1 MPEYTDL
8 QIAILT
14 MPKED
19 LNTAAGIITDWT
31 GRLLDGRFEDDDP
44 GEDRQYDMPEDLRPH
59 LEVLGGMKDRVE
71 RLVDAIDNFGG
82 YFPTDGEVKDGEVK
96 DGDFLVEFYESE
108 AFENAPTLSASV
120 DADSSDAIADSA
132 QAINEWAVR
141 MVRVKDDLPAEI
153 VASLQSLL
161 GLNFWVRGLIDALD
175 DALSGDRELFDVASR

>member
-1 MPEYTDL
+1 MSKYDEL

-31 GRLLDGRFEDDDP
+31 GRLLDGRFEDDET

-59 LEVLGGMKDRVE
+59 LEVLGAMKDRVE

-82 YFPTDGEVKDGEVK
+82 YFPTDGEVKDG
-96 DGDFLVEFYESE
+96 DFLVGFYESE

-141 MVRVKDDLPAEI
+141 MLRVKDDLPAEI

-161 GLNFWVRGLIDALD
+161 GLNFWIRGLIDALD

>member
-1 MPEYTDL
+1 MPEYTEL
-8 QIAILT
+8 QIVVLT

-31 GRLLDGRFEDDDP
+31 GRLLDGRFEDDET

-59 LEVLGGMKDRVE
+59 LEVLGGMKQRVAD
-71 RLVDAIDNFGG
+71 LLDAIDNFGG
-82 YFPTDGEVKDGEVK
+82 YFPTDGEVE

-108 AFENAPTLSASV
+108 AFENAPTLSTAV
-120 DADSSDAIADSA
+120 HADSLDAIADSA
-132 QAINEWAVR
+132 KAINEWAVR
-141 MVRVKDDLPAEI
+141 MLRVKDDLPEGV

-175 DALSGDRELFDVASR
+175 EALSGERELFDVASR

>member
-31 GRLLDGRFEDDDP
+31 GRLLDGRFEDDETRE
-44 GEDRQYDMPEDLRPH
+44 GRQYDMPEDLRPH

-82 YFPTDGEVKDGEVK
+82 YFPTDGEVKD
-96 DGDFLVEFYESE
+96 DDFLVEFYESE

-141 MVRVKDDLPAEI
+141 ILRVKDDLPAEI

-161 GLNFWVRGLIDALD
+161 GLNFWIKGLIEALD

>member
-19 LNTAAGIITDWT
+19 LDGAAGIITDWT
-31 GRLLDGRFEDDDP
+31 GRLLNGWFEDDET
-44 GEDRQYDMPEDLRPH
+44 GEDRQYDLPEDLRPH
-59 LEVLGGMKDRVE
+59 LEVLGAMKDRVE

-82 YFPTDGEVKDGEVK
+82 YFPTDGEVE
-96 DGDFLVEFYESE
+96 DGDFLVEFYDSE
-108 AFENAPTLSASV
+108 TFANADSVSASV

-141 MVRVKDDLPAEI
+141 MLRVKDDLPAEI
-153 VASLQSLL
+153 VTSLQSLL
-161 GLNFWVRGLIDALD
+161 GLNFWIRGLIDALD
-175 DALSGDRELFDVASR
+175 DALSTERELFDAASR

>member
-1 MPEYTDL
+1 MPEYTEL

-31 GRLLDGRFEDDDP
+31 GRLLDGRFEDDET

-59 LEVLGGMKDRVE
+59 LEALGAMKDRVE

-82 YFPTDGEVKDGEVK
+82 YFPTDGEVE

-141 MVRVKDDLPAEI
+141 MRRVKDDLPAEI

-175 DALSGDRELFDVASR
+175 DALSGERELFDVASR

>member
-31 GRLLDGRFEDDDP
+31 GRLLDGRFEDDETR
-44 GEDRQYDMPEDLRPH
+44 EDRQYDMPEDLRPH

-82 YFPTDGEVKDGEVK
+82 YFPTDGEVKD
-96 DGDFLVEFYESE
+96 DDFLVEFYERE

-141 MVRVKDDLPAEI
+141 ILRVKDDLPAEI

-161 GLNFWVRGLIDALD
+161 GLNFWIKGLIEALD

>member
-19 LNTAAGIITDWT
+19 LNTAAVTIADWT
-31 GRLLDGRFEDDDP
+31 GRLLNGWFEDNET

-59 LEVLGGMKDRVE
+59 LEVLGGMKQRVAD
-71 RLVDAIDNFGG
+71 LLDAIDNFGG
-82 YFPTDGEVKDGEVK
+82 YFPTDGEVKDG
-96 DGDFLVEFYESE
+96 DFLVEFYESA
-108 AFENAPTLSASV
+108 AFANAPTLSTSV
-120 DADSSDAIADSA
+120 LADSMDAIADSA
-132 QAINEWAVR
+132 KVINEWAVR
-141 MVRVKDDLPAEI
+141 MLRVRDDLPEGV

-175 DALSGDRELFDVASR
+175 EALSGERELFDAGSR

>member
-31 GRLLDGRFEDDDP
+31 GRLLDGRFEDDETR
-44 GEDRQYDMPEDLRPH
+44 EDRQYDMPEDLRPH

-82 YFPTDGEVKDGEVK
+82 YFPTDGEVKD
-96 DGDFLVEFYESE
+96 DDFLVEFYESE

-141 MVRVKDDLPAEI
+141 ILRVKDDLPAEI

-161 GLNFWVRGLIDALD
+161 GLNFWIKGLIEALD

>member
-1 MPEYTDL
+1 MPEYTEL

-31 GRLLDGRFEDDDP
+31 GRLLDGRFEDDET
-44 GEDRQYDMPEDLRPH
+44 GEDRQYDMPADLRPH
-59 LEVLGGMKDRVE
+59 LEAMGAMKDRVE
-71 RLVDAIDNFGG
+71 RLVDAVDNFGG
-82 YFPTDGEVKDGEVK
+82 YFPTDGEVK

-141 MVRVKDDLPAEI
+141 MLWVKDDLPAEI

>member
-1 MPEYTDL
+1 MPEYTDP

-31 GRLLDGRFEDDDP
+31 GRLLDGRFEDDET

-59 LEVLGGMKDRVE
+59 LEVLGGLRERVAD
-71 RLVDAIDNFGG
+71 LLDAVDNFGG
-82 YFPTDGEVKDGEVK
+82 YFPTDGEVK

-120 DADSSDAIADSA
+120 DADSLDAIADSA
-132 QAINEWAVR
+132 QAINEWVVR
-141 MVRVKDDLPAEI
+141 MLRVKDDLPAEI

-161 GLNFWVRGLIDALD
+161 GLNFWIRGLIDALD

>member
-1 MPEYTDL
+1 MPEYTEL

-31 GRLLDGRFEDDDP
+31 GRLLDGRFEDD
-44 GEDRQYDMPEDLRPH
+44 ETREERQYDMPEDLRPH

-82 YFPTDGEVKDGEVK
+82 YFPTDDEVK

-120 DADSSDAIADSA
+120 DADSLDAIADSA

-141 MVRVKDDLPAEI
+141 MLRVKDDLPAEI
-153 VASLQSLL
+153 VSSLQSLL
-161 GLNFWVRGLIDALD
+161 GLNFWIRGLIEALD
-175 DALSGDRELFDVASR
+175 DALSGERELFDVASR